1 MKLSTCHERGK
12 EKKLSTYYKRG
23 KEKKLSTCHK
33 RGKEMKL
40 STCHEREKEK
50 MAGKVLYSR
59 GIQGS
64 KLINEP
70 EKKY

>member
-1 MKLSTCHERGK
+1 M
-12 EKKLSTYYKRG
+12 
-23 KEKKLSTCHK
+23 KLSTCHK

-40 STCHEREKEK
+40 STCHERGKGMKLRTCHERGKGMKLSTCHERGKEK

-70 EKKY
+70 EKK

>member
-1 MKLSTCHERGK
+1 MKLSTCHKRGKGMKLRTCHERGKGMKLSTCHERG
-12 EKKLSTYYKRG
+12 
-23 KEKKLSTCHK
+23 
-33 RGKEMKL
+33 
-40 STCHEREKEK
+40 KEK

-70 EKKY
+70 EKK